1 MKKVTLLPLAALT
14 LAASTLA
21 NAQSTLVIDSWR
33 SDDAV
38 WNEKLSQPST
48 STTRTSKW
56 NIALHQI
63 GMLQSGTARWRT
75 VSTKA
80 LPVI

>member
-48 STTRTSKW
+48 STTG
-56 NIALHQI
+56 H
-63 GMLQSGTARWRT
+63 QSGISL
-75 VSTKA
+75 STRLGCFKVERRDGE
-80 LPVI
+80 PFRQRHCR

>member
-14 LAASTLA
+14 LVASTLA

-38 WNEKLSQPST
+38 WNENHPSLQQ
-48 STTRTSKW
+48 
-56 NIALHQI
+56 ALPRH
-63 GMLQSGTARWRT
+63 QSGIPL
-75 VSTKA
+75 STGLGCFQVERRNGK
-80 LPVI
+80 PFR